1 MVYNTLKTNYFM
13 PVYKVVD
20 KERAKNLLISIFS
33 LVNSTY
39 IEFISII

>member
-1 MVYNTLKTNYFM
+1 MVYNTLKTNYFIH
-13 PVYKVVD
+13 VYKVVD

-39 IEFISII
+39 IEFISIT